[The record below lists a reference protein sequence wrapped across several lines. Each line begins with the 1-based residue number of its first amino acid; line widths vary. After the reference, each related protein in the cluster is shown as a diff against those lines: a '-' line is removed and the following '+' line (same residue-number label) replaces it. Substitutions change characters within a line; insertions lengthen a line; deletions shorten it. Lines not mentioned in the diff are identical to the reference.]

1 MIGREGDPTMDA
13 KTEILSRLNSECAD
27 TFDDFYTR
35 GKCSHSPYFVGW
47 VKDEIGRI
55 SFFDLDHELTKDEE
69 AEILKA
75 FFA

>member
-1 MIGREGDPTMDA
+1 MDA

-35 GKCSHSPYFVGW
+35 EKCSHSPYFVGW
-47 VKDEIGRI
+47 VKDKIGRI
-55 SFFDLDHELTKDEE
+55 SFFYLDHELTKDEE